1 MTKYKIGEKMKT
13 LIFRN
18 SFILLLITVMANVL
32 LSGCSPMSQTIRDE
46 TAGLNGSFESV
57 KSGLPVNWLMYTPKT
72 VQTADFDL
80 IIDTTEFKDGRQSL
94 HFAVRECSPDGGW
107 YSPGFCK
114 EFTAIPGE
122 SYKLSFWVKN
132 DGCKFFVRIGG
143 VSAHGGEYETV
154 VNSKGKFDTW
164 KQFEYTYKMPTEK
177 EFGRLRFEMNILQP
191 GNFWIDDIK
200 IEDVNGK
207 SVVPASR

>member
-1 MTKYKIGEKMKT
+1 MKT
-13 LIFRN
+13 LAFRN
-18 SFILLLITVMANVL
+18 IQILLLISVMACVL
-32 LSGCSPMSQTIRDE
+32 QCGCSRMSQTIRDE
-46 TAGLNGSFESV
+46 TAGMNGSFEIV
-57 KSGLPVNWLMYTPKT
+57 KSGLPVNWLIYTPKT
-72 VQTADFDL
+72 VPNADFDL

-94 HFAVRECSPDGGW
+94 HFSVRECLPDGGW

-132 DGCKFFVRIGG
+132 NGCKFFARIGG
-143 VSAHGGEYETV
+143 VSAHGGKYRTV
-154 VNSKGKFDTW
+154 VNSNEKLDTW
-164 KQFEYTYKMPTEK
+164 KQFENTYTMPPEK
-177 EFGRLRFEMNILQP
+177 EYGRLRFEMSILRP

-207 SVVPASR
+207 SVVPTSR